1 MKLKKVLSVALVAVM
16 TMSMAACGGSNNAA
30 DNGGATNGAAS
41 DNSAEAT
48 NDAAATESSDA
59 ACRGGERDRRQS
71 HEGRISASQL
81 AGTD

>member
-48 NDAAATESSDA
+48 MMQQLPRAVMQQHPQTDLYPMQISNLV
-59 ACRGGERDRRQS
+59 
-71 HEGRISASQL
+71 RIIQI
-81 AGTD
+81 

>member
-48 NDAAATESSDA
+48 TKPAGKESRNAAASTA
-59 ACRGGERDRRQS
+59 V
-71 HEGRISASQL
+71 
-81 AGTD
+81 T